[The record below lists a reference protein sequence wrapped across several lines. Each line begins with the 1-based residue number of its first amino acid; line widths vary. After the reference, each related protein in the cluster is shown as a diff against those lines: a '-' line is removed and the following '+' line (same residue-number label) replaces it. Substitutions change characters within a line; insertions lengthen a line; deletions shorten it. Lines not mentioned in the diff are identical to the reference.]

1 MTCHYTQIAHLLC
14 EHTILQGRVALR
26 LKVLHA
32 DAGIRQG
39 EERLPP
45 LVDSPSRE
53 EPRNV
58 PALKAVEVVVCQDL
72 QCNVQDPVAASS
84 DDQDTHNVRNINVRE
99 WQLMCMSSP
108 PARLYLMSVCQ

>member
-1 MTCHYTQIAHLLC
+1 M
-14 EHTILQGRVALR
+14 ILQGRIALR

-72 QCNVQDPVAASS
+72 QCNVQT
-84 DDQDTHNVRNINVRE
+84 Q
-99 WQLMCMSSP
+99 WQ
-108 PARLYLMSVCQ
+108 PARTTRTRTMSETSTCESGS